1 MTDKNLDTPSKTIN
15 HKAETPTNP
24 RCINWDAPNL
34 IHTYNDEK
42 GFCSLRPQ
50 HRHRYGVTIIRTRS
64 QDGTN

>member
-42 GFCSLRPQ
+42 GNLIMPVSWRDEGDECD
-50 HRHRYGVTIIRTRS
+50 
-64 QDGTN
+64 DGLYS